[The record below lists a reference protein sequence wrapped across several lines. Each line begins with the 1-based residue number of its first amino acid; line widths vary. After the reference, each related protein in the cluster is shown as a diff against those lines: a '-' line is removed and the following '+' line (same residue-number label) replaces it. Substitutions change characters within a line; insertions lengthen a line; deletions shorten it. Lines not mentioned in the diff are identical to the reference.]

1 MIDVKKLLEKMKAS
15 PFEMVD
21 VLAAHTGVFRFELAP
36 GAKVSGPQGSWK
48 EKPGTRLGTIE
59 RERNVKPVNAP
70 LKGVVETVA
79 EDLSGKFV
87 EAGTVLYTIR
97 HYLTKAEVEEA
108 ILKQALSVFA
118 APERA
123 RYYFTP
129 EVDKKVKASGERSVK
144 VRDGME
150 LFIVSR
156 MKRETPLAYSGPSG
170 IIYSVFFSFERN
182 VDQGQPLIG
191 VCPEEQ
197 MPLIREVVN
206 KVQAEWEEQD

>member
-1 MIDVKKLLEKMKAS
+1 MIDVKKLLEEMKAS
-15 PFEMVD
+15 PYAMVE
-21 VLAAHTGVFRFELAP
+21 VRAPHTGLFRHDLAP
-36 GAKVSGPQGSWK
+36 GAKVTGPQGSWK
-48 EKPGTRLGTIE
+48 EKPGTVLGTIE

-70 LKGVVETVA
+70 LKGVVESVA
-79 EDLSGKFV
+79 EGLSGTFV
-87 EAGTVLYTIR
+87 QAGDVLYTIR
-97 HYLTKAEVEEA
+97 HHLTKAEVEEA
-108 ILKQALSVFA
+108 ILKQALYVFN

-129 EVDKKVKASGERSVK
+129 EVDKKVKASGERAVK

-156 MKRETPLAYSGPSG
+156 MKRETPLAYTGPSG
-170 IIYSVFFSFERN
+170 IIYSVFFSFEGN

-197 MPLIREVVN
+197 MPHIREVVN
-206 KVQAEWEEQD
+206 KVQAEWEEKE

>member
-1 MIDVKKLLEKMKAS
+1 MIDVKKLLEAMKAS
-15 PFEMVD
+15 PYEMVD
-21 VLAAHTGVFRFELAP
+21 VRAPHTGVFQHSLKP
-36 GAKVSGPQGSWK
+36 GAKVTGPQGSWK
-48 EKPGTRLGTIE
+48 EKPGTVLGTIE
-59 RERNVKPVNAP
+59 RERNVKPLNAP
-70 LKGVVETVA
+70 LKGVVESVS

-87 EAGTVLYTIR
+87 EAGDLLYTIR

-108 ILKQALSVFA
+108 ILKQALSVFT

-129 EVDKKVKASGERSVK
+129 EVDKKVKASGERAVT

-156 MKRETPLAYSGPSG
+156 MKRETPLAYSGPEG

-206 KVQAEWEEQD
+206 KVQVEWEEMD

>member
-1 MIDVKKLLEKMKAS
+1 MIDVKALLEEMKAS
-15 PFEMVD
+15 PYDLVEVR
-21 VLAAHTGVFRFELAP
+21 APHTGVFQHGLAI
-36 GAKVSGPQGSWK
+36 GAKVTGPQGSWK
-48 EKPGTRLGTIE
+48 EKPGTALGTLE
-59 RERNVKPVNAP
+59 RERNVKSINAS
-70 LKGVVETVA
+70 LKGVVESVS
-79 EDLSGKFV
+79 EDLSGRFV

-108 ILKQALSVFA
+108 ILKKALYVFT

-129 EVDKKVKASGERSVK
+129 EVDKKVKASGERAVR

-156 MKRETPLAYSGPSG
+156 MKRETPLAYGGPDG
-170 IIYSVFFSFERN
+170 IIYAVFFSHDRN

-191 VCPEEQ
+191 VCPKEQ

-206 KVQAEWEEQD
+206 KVQAEWEEKD